1 MRTRPC
7 KNQPMANPD
16 RLTGL
21 DSSFLHLERDAAH
34 MHVAGCMVF
43 EGKAPSYP
51 ELVDQI
57 GLRLHLVPRYRQ
69 RLAFVP
75 FNQGRPVWVDDPHF
89 NLTYHVR
96 HTALPRPG
104 AEGDLKRLA
113 GRIFSQALDR
123 NRPLWEL
130 WLVEG
135 LDGGRFALLSKTH
148 HALVDGVSGVDIATV
163 LFDSS
168 PDPMPVVA
176 ARERVD
182 PATAADARRS
192 CSPMRVV
199 ERGTVPRRGGARR
212 ARDAARTAGRWPS
225 GSAGRSR
232 GVGAMAWTGLQAAP
246 PSPFNVRIGP
256 HRRFTWVRGDLAEF
270 KAIKNS
276 LGGTVNDVVLAVVA
290 GALGRY
296 LRRNG
301 HATGDLV
308 LKAMVPVSVRADVE
322 RGALGNK
329 VAAMWAPL
337 PVGMTDPVERLLTI
351 SHAMQGIKES
361 GQAVGAQVLT
371 GLSGFAPPTIM
382 AQAAR
387 LQARQRLFNLVVT
400 NVPGPQHPL
409 YMLGRELEA
418 LYPMV
423 PLAENTALGIAIMS
437 YNGQLNFGFT
447 ADYDAL
453 ADVEDADRR
462 PALGDRGAFCRG
474 RWLSR
479 RRAPW
484 PARAVRASAQS
495 ARLGEVRDHRARAR
509 RDRRRFAGPVLRA
522 DRGAVR
528 LLRRPRP
535 GRRVRSPRP
544 ARAARSP
551 TSEQAHLKPG
561 DKRPEYDSDPPTSGA
576 HVPEPV
582 IRDEAELNDDQLLSA
597 LETGNVVFMY
607 GTKTPPPGLRELAN
621 RLASPFTPGA
631 RRRRAGRD
639 PRASPGHDR
648 DRWSRLGTRGQRAG
662 RKRSTAGAIR
672 AVLAGSR
679 RPRPLASGAAYERRN
694 GLPSVSGCASYRRA
708 RR

>member
-1 MRTRPC
+1 
-7 KNQPMANPD
+7 MANPD

-43 EGKAPSYP
+43 GGKAPSYP

-89 NLTYHVR
+89 SLTYHVR

-104 AEGDLKRLA
+104 AEADLKRLA

-135 LDGGRFALLSKTH
+135 LAGGRFALLSKTH

-168 PDPMPVVA
+168 PDPMPVSQPDSEWIPRPLPSKA
-176 ARERVD
+176 QLF
-182 PATAADARRS
+182 ADAL
-192 CSPMRVV
+192 V
-199 ERGTVPRRGGARR
+199 ERGTVPGEVARGVRATLRGPRAVAKRVGGAV
-212 ARDAARTAGRWPS
+212 AGI
-225 GSAGRSR
+225 
-232 GVGAMAWTGLQAAP
+232 GAMAWTGLQAAP
-246 PSPFNVRIGP
+246 TSPFNVRIGP

-276 LGGTVNDVVLAVVA
+276 LGGTVNDVVLAAVA

-351 SHAMQGIKES
+351 SHAMQGIKDS

-437 YNGQLNFGFT
+437 YNGRLGFGLLSDFDAVRDLDDLGRELERAI
-447 ADYDAL
+447 ADLARVAGAL
-453 ADVEDADRR
+453 PRQA
-462 PALGDRGAFCRG
+462 PRG
-474 RWLSR
+474 RG
-479 RRAPW
+479 
-484 PARAVRASAQS
+484 S
-495 ARLGEVRDHRARAR
+495 ARS
-509 RDRRRFAGPVLRA
+509 
-522 DRGAVR
+522 
-528 LLRRPRP
+528 RPR
-535 GRRVRSPRP
+535 
-544 ARAARSP
+544 AA
-551 TSEQAHLKPG
+551 
-561 DKRPEYDSDPPTSGA
+561 
-576 HVPEPV
+576 V
-582 IRDEAELNDDQLLSA
+582 
-597 LETGNVVFMY
+597 
-607 GTKTPPPGLRELAN
+607 
-621 RLASPFTPGA
+621 
-631 RRRRAGRD
+631 
-639 PRASPGHDR
+639 
-648 DRWSRLGTRGQRAG
+648 
-662 RKRSTAGAIR
+662 
-672 AVLAGSR
+672 
-679 RPRPLASGAAYERRN
+679 
-694 GLPSVSGCASYRRA
+694 
-708 RR
+708 